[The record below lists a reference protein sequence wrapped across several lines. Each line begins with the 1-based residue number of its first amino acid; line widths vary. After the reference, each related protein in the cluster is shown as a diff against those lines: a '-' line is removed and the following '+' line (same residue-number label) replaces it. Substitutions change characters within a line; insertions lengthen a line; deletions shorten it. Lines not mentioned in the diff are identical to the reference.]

1 MQPDRHFMS
10 PLSSKSYLIHF
21 RSKIFLISC
30 CFALIWILSWTCFS
44 YPFNNSVF
52 LSSIFGLVE
61 LLIICSILLMI
72 CTILSCIGRKRAEKF
87 KCAYEQA
94 LKELT
99 ASKEQLEDIFK
110 NAPIGIY
117 KTTPEGKI
125 IMANPML
132 IKMLGF
138 DSFDDLVKRDLSK
151 NGFTNSH
158 PRGEFLKMFENSD
171 RVVGYETSWK
181 KKDGSIIYI
190 RENSRAIK
198 DEKGKILFFEGTV
211 EDITDRVES
220 QKKLQETQEQLN
232 LILNTVEE
240 IVVYHDK
247 DLRIK
252 WANQSAAKSLNVTQ
266 EILIGSYCYQAWHG
280 RDKICENC
288 PVDKS
293 IKTGLSKHAEIKTP
307 DGRYWWISSTPVFD
321 DKGNTIGAVEAAQD
335 ITERKNYQ
343 FTIEKL
349 NAELEQRVRERTMQL
364 EASNQELEAF
374 SYSISHDL
382 RGPLRHIKGFAQMLR
397 ETTEHLLS
405 PEHKKYIDNINRS
418 VAEMSN
424 LIDALLNF
432 SRLGR
437 AEINKIK
444 IDLNTIV
451 QDIIKHENEVCSL
464 KKINWII
471 AALPEV
477 YADPILL
484 KQVFNNYISN
494 AIKYSRNSP
503 DPTIEI
509 GFDDSNPNEFIFYV
523 KDNGVGFDM
532 KYADKLFCVFQR
544 LHSSSEFE
552 GVGIGL
558 ANVRRIVS
566 RHGGRVWAQSQP
578 NKGATFFFSLPK

>member
-1 MQPDRHFMS
+1 
-10 PLSSKSYLIHF
+10 
-21 RSKIFLISC
+21 
-30 CFALIWILSWTCFS
+30 
-44 YPFNNSVF
+44 
-52 LSSIFGLVE
+52 
-61 LLIICSILLMI
+61 
-72 CTILSCIGRKRAEKF
+72 
-87 KCAYEQA
+87 
-94 LKELT
+94 
-99 ASKEQLEDIFK
+99 
-110 NAPIGIY
+110 
-117 KTTPEGKI
+117 
-125 IMANPML
+125 
-132 IKMLGF
+132 
-138 DSFDDLVKRDLSK
+138 
-151 NGFTNSH
+151 
-158 PRGEFLKMFENSD
+158 
-171 RVVGYETSWK
+171 
-181 KKDGSIIYI
+181 
-190 RENSRAIK
+190 
-198 DEKGKILFFEGTV
+198 
-211 EDITDRVES
+211 
-220 QKKLQETQEQLN
+220 
-232 LILNTVEE
+232 
-240 IVVYHDK
+240 
-247 DLRIK
+247 
-252 WANQSAAKSLNVTQ
+252 
-266 EILIGSYCYQAWHG
+266 
-280 RDKICENC
+280 
-288 PVDKS
+288 
-293 IKTGLSKHAEIKTP
+293 
-307 DGRYWWISSTPVFD
+307 
-321 DKGNTIGAVEAAQD
+321 
-335 ITERKNYQ
+335 
-343 FTIEKL
+343 
-349 NAELEQRVRERTMQL
+349 MQL